1 MSMRIDEDEYEDF
14 DEEED
19 DDEDG
24 RMRGLR

>member
-1 MSMRIDEDEYEDF
+1 MRIDEDEYEDF